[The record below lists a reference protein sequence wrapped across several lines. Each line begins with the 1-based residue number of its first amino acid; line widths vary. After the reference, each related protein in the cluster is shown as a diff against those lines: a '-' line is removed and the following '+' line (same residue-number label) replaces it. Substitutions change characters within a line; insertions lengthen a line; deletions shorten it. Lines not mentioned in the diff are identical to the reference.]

1 MLLPLKECT
10 NMEDRLSLEGKIVKY
25 TSVNLSSTLNRNE
38 KVEQHIRK
46 KTHKGESF
54 SIYKHYMFEKQ
65 QE

>member
-1 MLLPLKECT
+1 
-10 NMEDRLSLEGKIVKY
+10 MEDRLSLEGKIVKY